1 MLPKMKT
8 KWLNTTKPTGFSS
21 KNYFTNQIK
30 TSIDKDRCFFYFK
43 IINQEVTMPE
53 CKTGKICYKTKVD
66 AEFALYRCNRMNEL
80 NGNNNRHEKN
90 VYFCQFCQCFHL
102 THKDK
107 YPTWNQYRKHKKR

>member
-1 MLPKMKT
+1 MSIKDL
-8 KWLNTTKPTGFSS
+8 LNGPNKKKVEQDIRNMAASEPGMADFL
-21 KNYFTNQIK
+21 IK
-30 TSIDKDRCFFYFK
+30 
-43 IINQEVTMPE
+43 
-53 CKTGKICYKTKVD
+53 
-66 AEFALYRCNRMNEL
+66 L